1 MGGGGGNPKLH
12 PCQER
17 SLLGAPPPGLEGG
30 RLRVPASRLCRR
42 GSARVGELGRG
53 PPGGGGGK
61 DAPPGPAPPAAG
73 RGGRDRAMGGAPVLP
88 AVGALPAATV
98 IAGARVHRGQ
108 RSPGAAPGVGAS
120 KPQGGAGST
129 CCRGGLSGRGSGTS
143 TREPRVSGQGP
154 PRFCACGCLA
164 WPISQMGLTRA
175 GDAGRTPR
183 ALSAPAP
190 PLRQGLGTSNGFAPP
205 PRRPPL
211 GPRV

>member
-30 RLRVPASRLCRR
+30 RLRVPASRLCLR

-88 AVGALPAATV
+88 AVGALTDATV

-120 KPQGGAGST
+120 KPQAG
-129 CCRGGLSGRGSGTS
+129 
-143 TREPRVSGQGP
+143 
-154 PRFCACGCLA
+154 
-164 WPISQMGLTRA
+164 
-175 GDAGRTPR
+175 
-183 ALSAPAP
+183 PAP
-190 PLRQGLGTSNGFAPP
+190 LAAEVG
-205 PRRPPL
+205 
-211 GPRV
+211 

>member
-12 PCQER
+12 PRQER
-17 SLLGAPPPGLEGG
+17 SLLGAPRPGLEGG

-42 GSARVGELGRG
+42 GSARVGEVGRG

-88 AVGALPAATV
+88 AVGALPDATV

-108 RSPGAAPGVGAS
+108 RSPGASQASGPRSHRAGPAPLAAEVGRVGA
-120 KPQGGAGST
+120 A
-129 CCRGGLSGRGSGTS
+129 RGRQLVNRGSRG
-143 TREPRVSGQGP
+143 RA
-154 PRFCACGCLA
+154 PRFCACGCPA
-164 WPISQMGLTRA
+164 WPISQMGLTGA

-190 PLRQGLGTSNGFAPP
+190 PLRQGLGTSNGSAPP